1 MSAER
6 LFELLPAIVRL
17 RDGQAGGAL
26 EALLG
31 VVQDQVDRVADDLD
45 DLHDDWF
52 IETCRDWVVPY
63 LGELLSARGAYAFG
77 DGALSLRSF
86 VANTLSF
93 RRRKGTASML
103 EDLALAV
110 TGWTCRSVEL
120 FTRVAT
126 TQHVNHVRP
135 AAVATVSLRSAAA
148 LERLGGPFDG
158 SARLVDVRGARGG
171 EARPNLPD
179 VALFLWRLVALEH
192 GDTAARADAAG
203 GGRFRFDPLGVDR
216 PLFGPARTLDDLA
229 LSVEEAD
236 VPQALRRRPLYDELT
251 AARAAIA
258 AGRPPAYRHL
268 AAGQEAFTLTPVG
281 GAPVPP
287 EQVQICNL
295 DGWATGLPS
304 PTTVTRADGSSF
316 QTVAAVDPV
325 SGRIAFLGG
334 APPAA
339 VLVTYHHGTPAMI
352 GAGPDP
358 RAQPPGPVT
367 AIAVTDWTVPASPA
381 LAAALAAWP
390 ATTGTLEIRDS
401 GRYAPPAALSIPAG
415 VTLTLR
421 AVGGQRPVVALAA
434 PWSIRLAAG
443 ARLVIDGLLLT
454 GGLAVRTDAAAG
466 AEATLELRH
475 ATIVPGG
482 DRLVDGEP
490 ADPAAVAI
498 ASHPAS
504 TGALRLVI
512 DRAIVGRVDVAAGAA
527 SFASDLHVSDSVI
540 DGAGGGPA
548 ALRGH
553 DLTVARATVLG
564 AVAVRTLEATD
575 ALFAG
580 PVAVE
585 RTQHGCVRFSY
596 VRADAKVPRRYRCQP
611 DLALAAPAA
620 DAAATLARVVPAFTS
635 IRYGDAAYA
644 QLATTCPDELR
655 AGGSDGS
662 EMGAHF
668 HLHQPQREANL
679 RHGLDE
685 YLRFG
690 LEAGLVF
697 VT

>member
-1 MSAER
+1 
-6 LFELLPAIVRL
+6 
-17 RDGQAGGAL
+17 
-26 EALLG
+26 
-31 VVQDQVDRVADDLD
+31 
-45 DLHDDWF
+45 
-52 IETCRDWVVPY
+52 
-63 LGELLSARGAYAFG
+63 
-77 DGALSLRSF
+77 
-86 VANTLSF
+86 
-93 RRRKGTASML
+93 
-103 EDLALAV
+103 
-110 TGWTCRSVEL
+110 
-120 FTRVAT
+120 
-126 TQHVNHVRP
+126 
-135 AAVATVSLRSAAA
+135 
-148 LERLGGPFDG
+148 
-158 SARLVDVRGARGG
+158 
-171 EARPNLPD
+171 
-179 VALFLWRLVALEH
+179 
-192 GDTAARADAAG
+192 
-203 GGRFRFDPLGVDR
+203 
-216 PLFGPARTLDDLA
+216 
-229 LSVEEAD
+229 
-236 VPQALRRRPLYDELT
+236 
-251 AARAAIA
+251 
-258 AGRPPAYRHL
+258 
-268 AAGQEAFTLTPVG
+268 
-281 GAPVPP
+281 
-287 EQVQICNL
+287 
-295 DGWATGLPS
+295 
-304 PTTVTRADGSSF
+304 
-316 QTVAAVDPV
+316 
-325 SGRIAFLGG
+325 
-334 APPAA
+334 
-339 VLVTYHHGTPAMI
+339 
-352 GAGPDP
+352 
-358 RAQPPGPVT
+358 
-367 AIAVTDWTVPASPA
+367 
-381 LAAALAAWP
+381 
-390 ATTGTLEIRDS
+390 
-401 GRYAPPAALSIPAG
+401 
-415 VTLTLR
+415 
-421 AVGGQRPVVALAA
+421 VALAA

-482 DRLVDGEP
+482 DRLVDGAP
-490 ADPAAVAI
+490 ANPAAVAI

-564 AVAVRTLEATD
+564 GVAVRALEATD

-580 PVAVE
+580 PVAVD

-596 VRADAKVPRRYRCQP
+596 VHADAKVPRRYRCQP

-655 AGGSDGS
+655 AGGRDGS